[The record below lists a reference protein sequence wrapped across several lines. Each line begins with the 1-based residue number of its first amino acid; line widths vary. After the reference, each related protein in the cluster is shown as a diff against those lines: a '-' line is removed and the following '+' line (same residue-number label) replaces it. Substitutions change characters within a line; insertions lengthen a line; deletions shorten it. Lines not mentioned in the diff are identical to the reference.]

1 MKGITKKD
9 IPVLVLCLS
18 AVVMVMVYSF
28 VYNNGKEKI
37 DQLKSQNEI
46 MRAEVAELKEKAVNL
61 EFYEEETARMKEE
74 IDAIYSYFPADV
86 LIEDGIVSALELEE
100 GAPMLG
106 SGIGFTPAVDIY
118 TVGQGGEAT
127 DTTGAIEEA
136 QGNAGNDT
144 AETELEEDVATAR
157 NGNATY
163 YSDGGEVHFATAQLP
178 SGYVGEYGPITL
190 RDSIFTYNFETSYSG
205 FKNMVD
211 YFTYLPTRSTIA
223 DVNLGYDPNSGLL
236 NGSATINRY
245 SLTGT
250 GSVYEEPSIAG
261 VATGK
266 QNIFGSLE
274 LPGGSGFA
282 SVSVN
287 EAPEGEENGEEAS
300 EQ

>member
-1 MKGITKKD
+1 MKGLTKKD

-18 AVVMVMVYSF
+18 AVIMVMVYSF
-28 VYNNGKEKI
+28 IYSSGKEKI
-37 DQLKSQNEI
+37 EQLKAQNET
-46 MRAEVAELKEKAVNL
+46 MRSEIGALKDKAGDRQ
-61 EFYEEETARMKEE
+61 FYEDETARMKEE

-86 LIEDGIVSALELEE
+86 LIEDGIVSALELED

-118 TVGQGGEAT
+118 TVGQGGDAA
-127 DTTGAIEEA
+127 DTAGAIETA

-157 NGNATY
+157 SGNATY

-190 RDSIFTYNFETSYSG
+190 RDTIFTYNFETSYNG
-205 FKNMVD
+205 FKNIVD
-211 YFTYLPTRSTIA
+211 YFAYLPTRSTIA
-223 DVNLGYDPNSGLL
+223 DVNLGYDPNTGLL

-250 GSVYEEPSIAG
+250 GSVYTEPSIAG

-274 LPGGSGFA
+274 LAGGSGFR
-282 SVSVN
+282 SLSVN
-287 EAPEGEENGEEAS
+287 GVSDNNVPEEAS